1 MAKKV
6 KLYQSRNMKFDNQEK
21 IGFEIHNFAKK
32 IWSYNRSITGEEN
45 RKTLKQ
51 LQKICKKLKI
61 KSFKSRKK
69 VLDWIVPNEWNVK
82 DAWIKDS
89 KGKKIIDFKKNNIH
103 LIGYS
108 TPVKKELSLKELKKN
123 IFVDKDRPTAIPYIT
138 SYYQKRWGFCMSLKQ
153 FQKLK
158 KQKYKIL
165 INSSLKPGALNY
177 GEVLIKGK
185 SKKEIFLSTY
195 ICHPSLANDN
205 LSGIVTTIYLAK
217 WIENMKK
224 RKYSYRIIF
233 IPETI
238 GSIAYLSKNLK
249 KLKKNVF
256 CGFNISCV
264 GDNRTYTYLPSR
276 SGSTLSD
283 EVALH
288 VLKYLDKKFTKL
300 TWFNRGSDERQY
312 CSPGVDLPIA
322 SIMRTA
328 FARYPEYHT
337 SDDNLKNVVTPKG
350 LAGGFNALKKSIEAI
365 ENNCY
370 PKARVLGMPQL
381 GRRGLYTTLGTKK
394 QNHNTRLM
402 MNILTYSDGKNSLIK
417 IAEKSNRP
425 IWDTYK
431 IIKILEK
438 EKLISI

>member
-1 MAKKV
+1 M
-6 KLYQSRNMKFDNQEK
+6 NFDNHEK
-21 IGFEIHNFAKK
+21 IGIEIHNFAKK

-51 LQKICKKLKI
+51 LQKICTKLKI
-61 KSFKSRKK
+61 KSFKSGKK
-69 VLDWIVPNEWNVK
+69 VLDWIVPDEWNVK

-103 LIGYS
+103 LVGYS
-108 TPVKKELSLKELKKN
+108 TPIKKELSLKELKKN
-123 IFVDKDRPTAIPYIT
+123 IYFDKERPAAIPYVT

-153 FQKLK
+153 FKKLK
-158 KQKYKIL
+158 KQNYKIL
-165 INSSLKPGALNY
+165 INSSLKPGTLNY
-177 GEVLIKGK
+177 GEILIKGK

-205 LSGIVTTIYLAK
+205 ISGIVTTIYLAK
-217 WIENMKK
+217 WIESIKN

-249 KLKKNVF
+249 NLKKNVF
-256 CGFNISCV
+256 FGFNISCV

-276 SGSTLSD
+276 SGNTLSD

-350 LAGGFNALKKSIEAI
+350 LSGGFNALKKSIEAI

-370 PKARVLGMPQL
+370 PKAKVLGMPQL

-394 QNHNTRLM
+394 QNQDTR
-402 MNILTYSDGKNSLIK
+402 
-417 IAEKSNRP
+417 
-425 IWDTYK
+425 
-431 IIKILEK
+431 
-438 EKLISI
+438 